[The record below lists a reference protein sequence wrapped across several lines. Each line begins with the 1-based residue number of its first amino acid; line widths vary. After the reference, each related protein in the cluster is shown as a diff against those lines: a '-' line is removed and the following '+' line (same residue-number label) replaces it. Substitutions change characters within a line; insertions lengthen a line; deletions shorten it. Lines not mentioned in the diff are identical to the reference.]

1 MILNTRV
8 SYRLTA
14 HSSGIGNQL
23 CSGKKLH
30 RWGKLCVIFEYSLN
44 LSYRSGPMNQ
54 NFRKN

>member
-14 HSSGIGNQL
+14 HSSGIEINYVQ
-23 CSGKKLH
+23 GKITP
-30 RWGKLCVIFEYSLN
+30 RGKLCVIFEYSLN